1 MNCQKSCFTLSFFNA
16 SYFAPLGL
24 LACLAFAS
32 SAEAFDDSSASIN
45 SSKSDFSVIENEGSP
60 VPENGTDSFSPSDS
74 EKISVKSPVQKLSK
88 KRIPSEFSKEVFAE
102 ICRLGIR
109 APQIVMRQAMLET
122 GWLKAPFLMKRNN
135 LFGFRTQKYLSFS
148 HWKESVNYYKNW
160 QSRHYKDSDTNYYDF
175 LVRRRYGESGYIKNL
190 RRVRWDE
197 ECPPALGS
205 IFSNQSIMSL
215 SYSSLL
221 L

>member
-16 SYFAPLGL
+16 SYFASLGL
-24 LACLAFAS
+24 VACLAFVS
-32 SAEAFDDSSASIN
+32 SAEAFDDSSISSN
-45 SSKSDFSVIENEGSP
+45 SSKSDFSVIENEGSS
-60 VPENGTDSFSPSDS
+60 VPENGTESFSASDS
-74 EKISVKSPVQKLSK
+74 EKISVKFPVKKLSN

-102 ICRLGIR
+102 ICRLGILE
-109 APQIVMRQAMLET
+109 PQIVMRQAMLET

-135 LFGFRTQKYLSFS
+135 LFGFRTRKYLSFS

-190 RRVRWDE
+190 RRVRWDH
-197 ECPPALGS
+197 ECSSALGS
-205 IFSNQSIMSL
+205 VLPSQSIMSL
-215 SYSSLL
+215 SHASSVL
-221 L
+221 